1 MGHKISGGNIML
13 VLSRRDGQEI
23 VLGDDIVIKVLSID
37 GGRVRIGIEA
47 PQSVQVRRSELP
59 VKPQIRALSCW
70 KAADHEVIGNF
81 AVAAS

>member
-1 MGHKISGGNIML
+1 ML

-23 VLGDDIVIKVLSID
+23 VLGEDIVIKVLSID

-47 PQSVQVRRSELP
+47 PQSVPVRRSELP
-59 VKPQIRALSCW
+59 AKPQPRGLSCW
-70 KAADHEVIGNF
+70 KATDHAVIGDF